1 MGGGVASERSERI
14 EGDVVSDAGRSG
26 DVTLADVADG
36 SRIGFVHSAET
47 TSGVNG
53 PGLRYTVFLSG
64 CPLRCLYC
72 HNPDTQTMRLG
83 ERTTA
88 RRVIEEAGRYRAFIA
103 HGGGL
108 TVTGGEPLLQPAFV
122 EDLFVGVK
130 EAYGLHTALDTS
142 ANGGHRASERLL
154 ANTDLVLLDIKAG
167 NAALYEKVSGGG
179 QLSDVLAF
187 GARLVDH
194 QVQVWIRFV
203 LVPGLT
209 DGPEQ
214 IAEVAD
220 LAAELGEHRRSG
232 RGAALPPARRR
243 QVRRARAR
251 VPAARHARADP
262 GVGGRRRWRS
272 SASAACTPWP
282 DQVEHPRA
290 RVRGR
295 HSVSMQLPDPL
306 ASPTCMDHRAE
317 GSTSALGVRCGRGV
331 GGSRAGRQAGED
343 VLGGQR
349 AGRPPVARERA
360 PLRHMSRVAQLTSPR
375 RRTTRATAAARCRWR
390 PRYGWIGA

>member
-1 MGGGVASERSERI
+1 MRCAPPDLAR
-14 EGDVVSDAGRSG
+14 GDA
-26 DVTLADVADG
+26 ADG

-88 RRVIEEAGRYRAFIA
+88 RHVIEEAGRYRAFIS

-142 ANGGHRASERLL
+142 ANGGHRASDRLL
-154 ANTDLVLLDIKAG
+154 ENTDLVLLDIKAG
-167 NAALYEKVSGGG
+167 NAALYERVSGGG
-179 QLSDVLAF
+179 KLSDVLAF
-187 GARLVDH
+187 GARLVEH
-194 QVQVWIRFV
+194 QVPVWIRFV

-209 DGPEQ
+209 DGPDE

-220 LAAELGEHRRSG
+220 LAAELGDIVDRVEVLPYHRLGVDKYAALG
-232 RGAALPPARRR
+232 RAYPLPRHADADAGIRRPGAGDLPGAGPVRPGLRPPLACASPIGAA
-243 QVRRARAR
+243 
-251 VPAARHARADP
+251 
-262 GVGGRRRWRS
+262 
-272 SASAACTPWP
+272 
-282 DQVEHPRA
+282 
-290 RVRGR
+290 
-295 HSVSMQLPDPL
+295 
-306 ASPTCMDHRAE
+306 
-317 GSTSALGVRCGRGV
+317 
-331 GGSRAGRQAGED
+331 
-343 VLGGQR
+343 
-349 AGRPPVARERA
+349 
-360 PLRHMSRVAQLTSPR
+360 
-375 RRTTRATAAARCRWR
+375 
-390 PRYGWIGA
+390 

>member
-1 MGGGVASERSERI
+1 MPDCIPAEPPCAALRLRTGFVECVRVRDDGLPGAHTQEA
-14 EGDVVSDAGRSG
+14 VVSDEVRAADLSG
-26 DVTLADVADG
+26 ADVADG

-88 RRVIEEAGRYRAFIA
+88 RHVITEAGRYRAFLSRS
-103 HGGGL
+103 GGL

-122 EDLFVGVK
+122 ESLFVGVK
-130 EAYGLHTALDTS
+130 EAYGMHTALDTS

-154 ANTDLVLLDIKAG
+154 ESTDLVLLDIKAG

-179 QLSDVLAF
+179 RLSDVMAF

-194 QVQVWIRFV
+194 QVTVWIRYV

-209 DGPEQ
+209 DGPDE

-220 LAAELGEHRRSG
+220 LTAELGPIVDRVEVLPYHRLG
-232 RGAALPPARRR
+232 VDKYAALG
-243 QVRRARAR
+243 RAY
-251 VPAARHARADP
+251 PLL
-262 GVGGRRRWRS
+262 G
-272 SASAACTPWP
+272 TPTP
-282 DQVEHPRA
+282 TKESVDQA
-290 RVRGR
+290 
-295 HSVSMQLPDPL
+295 L
-306 ASPTCMDHRAE
+306 AIF
-317 GSTSALGVRCGRGV
+317 
-331 GGSRAGRQAGED
+331 
-343 VLGGQR
+343 
-349 AGRPPVARERA
+349 RERGLYA
-360 PLRHMSRVAQLTSPR
+360 LA
-375 RRTTRATAAARCRWR
+375 
-390 PRYGWIGA
+390 